1 MQVFGFQDLLTNTID
16 FNRDSL
22 PEWTAD
28 TVASFPLQIR
38 SALFPHIKFF
48 CRGKTLHFFK
58 YKISIMFS
66 VLLKAIYFSKIT
78 QAFTFSG
85 FIWTLFY
92 SW

>member
-38 SALFPHIKFF
+38 SALFPHILQRKDI
-48 CRGKTLHFFK
+48 TFFK
-58 YKISIMFS
+58 YKISVMFS